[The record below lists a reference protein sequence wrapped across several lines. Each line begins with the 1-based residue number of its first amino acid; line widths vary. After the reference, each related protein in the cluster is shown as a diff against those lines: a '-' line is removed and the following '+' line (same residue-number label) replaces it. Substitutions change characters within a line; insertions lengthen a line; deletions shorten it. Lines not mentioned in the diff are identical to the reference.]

1 MYGLFIDDHVL
12 QQMNLMSLKT
22 GIWWKSSILV
32 SQSSWPILLNSVS
45 GGLDYIWVMRRTA
58 DWAVVRSLTPCTRR
72 ARQKRSLLNRP
83 AVVRGLYPSTLVES
97 QGFPG
102 SDGVGNHVTSFC
114 WCTALYQ
121 VGGRRSCLPAHFR
134 DLPSVNQL
142 YGDADFIIEQ
152 QLVPFRFIVIFKSF
166 ETPNVGFSF
175 AVSYEDNISY
185 TVCKSIHE
193 SLFLTGIS
201 DINPLF

>member
-1 MYGLFIDDHVL
+1 MVLGTMSPPFVGARRFI
-12 QQMNLMSLKT
+12 
-22 GIWWKSSILV
+22 
-32 SQSSWPILLNSVS
+32 
-45 GGLDYIWVMRRTA
+45 
-58 DWAVVRSLTPCTRR
+58 RS
-72 ARQKRSLLNRP
+72 
-83 AVVRGLYPSTLVES
+83 E
-97 QGFPG
+97 
-102 SDGVGNHVTSFC
+102 VG
-114 WCTALYQ
+114 A
-121 VGGRRSCLPAHFR
+121 AHFR